1 MEKLGPVRPIFKLD
15 EEPKTTTKT
24 ERIVAGTNNSG
35 MIIDVTKEGVEIN
48 SYYTGFNSDTKY
60 SIFSNPVKIP
70 WEELEKMK
78 TRLNSRKRKSSV
90 VPDVVEE
97 EIDMSYLKSL
107 PIVTINNNRFY
118 IDPERRERRSVNRP
132 EEVWRF

>member
-15 EEPKTTTKT
+15 EEPKTNTKT

-78 TRLNSRKRKSSV
+78 TRLNSRKRKSLV